1 MDKTDT
7 IFIRTLGGFSIQWGD
22 RRVSDA
28 DGRTRKVWL
37 LIEYLVTNRQKSF
50 SLAQLVEA
58 VWNDEEE
65 SDNPKTL

>member
-1 MDKTDT
+1 M
-7 IFIRTLGGFSIQWGD
+7 GD